1 MLFTINN
8 TNHVNKLRQE
18 MGNDDWVVFYY
29 ATWCG
34 ACQMMKPEWD
44 KFADNI
50 ENDDR
55 YKVAVVES
63 KQLPLV
69 SSIDENVNHFP
80 SLKKYKKNGS
90 ILEFNNGMN
99 QKEFMKFCKS
109 SSKKSSTKRKASTK
123 RKPSTKRKQST
134 KRKPSRK
141 KASGKRKPS
150 RKKASG
156 KRKKSLRRAN

>member
-8 TNHVNKLRQE
+8 TNNVNKLKQE
-18 MGNDDWVVFYY
+18 MENDDWVVFYY